1 MSSYIEYNSED
12 FKNAEEAGNVCEQS
26 SVLDGWL
33 FQLSVLNQQRKA
45 SAPECYN
52 TTFSAPKTY
61 KLVTSWLYVNI
72 FGENEELMIAIVRYL
87 HTLNVKVIKIIVQQ
101 QKNYKNYPKP
111 CEEHLVDSYDIVFRL
126 MITYGF
132 NDSTRESFS
141 PTCQS
146 GKKGIFQHRFNNE
159 LLIFHNLLNKQNG
172 SLNIQCQFDIVY
184 CGDSLEFGVFTSP
197 KSLIDFVNLIN
208 TSINRYNRVVK
219 PYNTLAR
226 AHTNLMRTTLFCVRT
241 HPHRNLM
248 RATLFAIRSRCP
260 T

>member
-1 MSSYIEYNSED
+1 MSNFIEYNSDD
-12 FKNAEEAGNVCEQS
+12 FKTAEEAGNICDQS
-26 SVLDGWL
+26 AVLQGWL
-33 FQLSVLNQQRKA
+33 FQLSVLNQQRNA
-45 SAPECYN
+45 TAPECYN
-52 TTFSAPKTY
+52 TSFSPAKTY
-61 KLVTSWLYVNI
+61 KLVTSWLYENI
-72 FGENEELMIAIVRYL
+72 FGEDEDLMIEIVRYL
-87 HTLNVKVIKIIVQQ
+87 HRLNVKVIKIVVQQ

-132 NDSTRESFS
+132 NDVTRESFS

-146 GKKGIFQHRFNNE
+146 GKNGIFQYRCNNA
-159 LLIFHNLLNKQNG
+159 LLIFHNLLIKQNG

-197 KSLIDFVNLIN
+197 KSLIEFINLIN
-208 TSINRYNRVVK
+208 TCINRYNRVAK

-226 AHTNLMRTTLFCVRT
+226 AHTNLMRTTLFLIRT

-248 RATLFAIRSRCP
+248 RASLFAMRTRCP